1 MAQWDIKP
9 AGVKGV
15 LVKAETSAT
24 SLSDAIT
31 SFGGDLES
39 CAGAIGQSIVAKA
52 LSDFVQGRSAELSQ
66 MGTHISTAM
75 KGTISAVNAYTQGN
89 IEMAANAQT
98 TAAQA
103 APPTFSGAAG
113 GRRAVMQ

>member
-15 LVKAETSAT
+15 LTKAETSAT

-31 SFGGDLES
+31 SFGGDLQS

-52 LSDFVQGRSAELSQ
+52 LSDFAQGRTAELAG

-89 IEMAANAQT
+89 VGMAANAQR

-103 APPTFSGAAG
+103 APPTFGGGAG
-113 GRRAVMQ
+113 GGRAVVR